1 MRKNPKE
8 KALSDAKVT
17 AEQAGKVRAR
27 VSQMDDGT
35 VIYKVKFTFDGQK
48 YSYKINAVTGE
59 VIDKS
64 TETATEDTASEDTAS
79 KTAGQEKKKTGKQK
93 TAEKET
99 AAGQEKTAES
109 GAAGSEKTA
118 ESDAAG
124 SEGAV
129 ENDASGDTAEQ
140 NGEADKTGNA

>member
-64 TETATEDTASEDTAS
+64 TETATEDTAS